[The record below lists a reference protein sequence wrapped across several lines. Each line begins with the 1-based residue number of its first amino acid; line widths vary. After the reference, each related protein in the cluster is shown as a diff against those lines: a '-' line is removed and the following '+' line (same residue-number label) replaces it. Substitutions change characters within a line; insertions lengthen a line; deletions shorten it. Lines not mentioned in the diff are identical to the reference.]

1 MIIARLRIHADLSH
15 GSGSSLR
22 RFCCSWKGI
31 RYTYSSF
38 IYTPSRQVKRVDLSI
53 FRRNLISHWNRVVF
67 YNFSLVGSIS
77 GTVWKWK
84 SNDGNLIKCG
94 KCGKLLLVERW
105 KKREKIVFYERR
117 NLEPIFNRMMISDDR
132 IYHGREAGDWAE
144 VNPGS

>member
-77 GTVWKWK
+77 GTVWW
-84 SNDGNLIKCG
+84 SENRTMEAWLNAVNAVNYYLWSDERSARRSFSTRDVILNRSLIEWWYLMIEFITG
-94 KCGKLLLVERW
+94 
-105 KKREKIVFYERR
+105 ERR
-117 NLEPIFNRMMISDDR
+117 EIERR
-132 IYHGREAGDWAE
+132 
-144 VNPGS
+144 

>member
-1 MIIARLRIHADLSH
+1 MVFRIHADLSH

-77 GTVWKWK
+77 GTVWW
-84 SNDGNLIKCG
+84 SENRTMEAWLNAVNAVNYYLWSD
-94 KCGKLLLVERW
+94 ERSARRSFW
-105 KKREKIVFYERR
+105 RR

-132 IYHGREAGDWAE
+132 IYHGREVGDWAE